1 MEGQLWVGERLFA
14 LLLDLQGR
22 WSLEATVPEA
32 GLQVVENSQEVKG
45 SRLELNVWRGTPCA
59 GGWGWGGPVFRS
71 VMPV

>member
-32 GLQVVENSQEVKG
+32 GLQVVENFQEVKG
-45 SRLELNVWRGTPCA
+45 SRLEN
-59 GGWGWGGPVFRS
+59 
-71 VMPV
+71 